1 MSPLWTILEPAWL
14 HALLSLSCVGI
25 VPAAVILLHLS
36 KLAVSPVQ
44 AGIHLPIEDAPGCS
58 SAEVSSIHLSA
69 LAQGI
74 DPATHAQPGAW
85 QQNDLFD

>member
-1 MSPLWTILEPAWL
+1 MAWHATKPEDVEEPVPWWHL
-14 HALLSLSCVGI
+14 
-25 VPAAVILLHLS
+25 PAAIILLHLS
-36 KLAVSPVQ
+36 ELAVSPVQ
-44 AGIHLPIEDAPGCS
+44 AGIHLPIEDAPECS

-74 DPATHAQPGAW
+74 DPAAHAQPGAW